1 MPTRS
6 IDIDGARWN
15 VFPSGYTTQYDADEF
30 GLLFVKGTAGDRVV
44 RITRYSPQGAHSRE
58 QSLAALTTPTCAR
71 CSRSRSRASRRPRP
85 VTHRDGSRDAD
96 GSGVIQP
103 PRSGRPVS

>member
-58 QSLAALTTPTCAR
+58 QSQ
-71 CSRSRSRASRRPRP
+71 ASFTSPEAGYAP
-85 VTHRDGSRDAD
+85 
-96 GSGVIQP
+96 
-103 PRSGRPVS
+103 

>member
-30 GLLFVKGTAGDRVV
+30 GVLFVQGSADNRVV

-58 QSLAALTTPTCAR
+58 QSLAAL
-71 CSRSRSRASRRPRP
+71 S
-85 VTHRDGSRDAD
+85 DAD
-96 GSGVIQP
+96 VRTLFAQSQP
-103 PRSGRPVS
+103 SFTSPEAGYAP

>member
-6 IDIDGARWN
+6 IEIDGARWN

-30 GLLFVKGTAGDRVV
+30 GLLFVRGTADKRVV

-58 QSLAALTTPTCAR
+58 QSLAELT
-71 CSRSRSRASRRPRP
+71 
-85 VTHRDGSRDAD
+85 DAD
-96 GSGVIQP
+96 VRALFKQSQP
-103 PRSGRPVS
+103 SFTSPEAGYAP